1 MKKNPHQNQPTKKD
15 IYQSTIKMNRK
26 IYSSTDRVMDSVP
39 YPPVHLLTI
48 KEIFGTSDK
57 PNLSLLLQ
65 HLEAEGRLEL
75 DAALT
80 IMIRGRELTAREPNL
95 LEIGTPVTIVGD
107 IHGQFF
113 DMLKMFEKGGDVASN
128 RYLFL
133 GDYVD
138 RGQFSVEVVL
148 YLWAIKITYPDT
160 FFLLRGNHE
169 CRNLTVY
176 FTFKDECLLKL
187 GDLFYEECMKS
198 FDCLPIAALVQG
210 QLFCLHGC
218 ISPEIRYIREVTDI
232 NRIIEPPTKGPLCDI
247 LWADP
252 TDGYDNEKLE
262 QKLEMYT
269 HNGPRGCSYN
279 VSYKAM
285 CKFLDDND
293 LLCVIRA
300 HQVQSAGCKM
310 YKKHEKTLFPTLV
323 TIFSAPNYCEVY
335 KNRGAI
341 LRYDGSVMHVFQ
353 YKWVKHPYVLP
364 NFLDAFRWSI
374 PFVLEKVTDMFLA
387 ILKYCSDEHDSR
399 LSRRTQIIEKIVH
412 YYASL
417 SDEAEQSLVLGN
429 VLPPI
434 TNRLT
439 DSRIANKDQI
449 DFQTAQRMDYPNE
462 HLPYNQYRHK

>member
-399 LSRRTQIIEKIVH
+399 LSRRTQIIEKV
-412 YYASL
+412 
-417 SDEAEQSLVLGN
+417 QSFN
-429 VLPPI
+429 I
-434 TNRLT
+434 
-439 DSRIANKDQI
+439 
-449 DFQTAQRMDYPNE
+449 
-462 HLPYNQYRHK
+462 

>member
-1 MKKNPHQNQPTKKD
+1 MKKYPHQNQPIKKFTHA
-15 IYQSTIKMNRK
+15 SSAKMHRK
-26 IYSSTDRVMDSVP
+26 VYSSADRVMDSVP
-39 YPPVHLLTI
+39 YPPTHRLTI
-48 KEIFGTSDK
+48 KDIFGTSEK
-57 PNLSLLLQ
+57 PNLSLLLR

-80 IMIRGRELTAREPNL
+80 IMIRARELTAREPNL
-95 LEIGTPVTIVGD
+95 IEIGTPVTIVGD

-148 YLWAIKITYPDT
+148 YLWAIKISYPDT

-187 GDLFYEECMKS
+187 GDIFYEECMKS

-210 QLFCLHGC
+210 QLFCIHGC
-218 ISPEIRYIREVTDI
+218 ISPEIRYIREIADI
-232 NRIIEPPTKGPLCDI
+232 NRTIEPPTKGPLCDI

-252 TDGYDNEKLE
+252 VDGYDNEKLE
-262 QKLEMYT
+262 QRSEMYT

-374 PFVLEKVTDMFLA
+374 PFVLEKVTEMLLA
-387 ILKYCSDEHDSR
+387 ILKYCSDENDIR

-429 VLPPI
+429 VLPPTTTHI
-434 TNRLT
+434 NQAHIV
-439 DSRIANKDQI
+439 SKDQI

-462 HLPYNQYRHK
+462 HLPYNQHRLK